1 MDKEYLTVK
10 EYAEI
15 KGCSTQYVYRIL
27 QTKLQPFV
35 VVINGQRFIKASI
48 FDTEEANQPT
58 NETNQTNQVAQ
69 EKIKPSSFAD
79 YDEMK
84 RINKRNEEIIDDLR
98 AQLKDKDIQLQ
109 QMNEKIVSLFE
120 TNQRLTENNQQL
132 QLNYQYLLGDGKI
145 NKYEEVNVEG
155 AGAEE
160 IESDRPKKRGFLS
173 RFFK

>member
-1 MDKEYLTVK
+1 MEKELLTVK
-10 EYAEI
+10 EYAEL

-27 QTKLQPFV
+27 KTKLQPFV
-35 VVINGQRFIKASI
+35 VVINGQNYIKSSVFNA
-48 FDTEEANQPT
+48 DEAPKPT
-58 NETNQTNQVAQ
+58 NQTNQTNQV
-69 EKIKPSSFAD
+69 ERENFKPSSLAD
-79 YDEMK
+79 NDEMK

-98 AQLKDKDIQLQ
+98 AQLKDKDLQLK

-145 NKYEEVNVEG
+145 KNYEEVNVES
-155 AGAEE
+155 ADAEE
-160 IESDRPKKRGFLS
+160 IQTDRQKKRGFLS